1 MKDAS
6 QTGWVIDVGDEDF
19 EQEVLERSKQVPVL
33 IDFWAPWCQPCRLL
47 SPVLE
52 ALAKEKAGGFVLA
65 KVNIDEAQ
73 GLAGHFQ
80 IESIPTVHVARDGQ
94 VYQGFQGVLPEE
106 ELRSVI
112 DQIVPSDEDNAAT
125 EAFGLEATDPA
136 QAEKL
141 YRDVLSRKPDHEQAR
156 VGLARVLVDRHQL
169 DEAKQLLAPLGVTG
183 DIGTEAER
191 LRQVI
196 ELEAN
201 APAAAGD
208 ETGLR
213 QKVAADPEDAKAR
226 YELGSFLASSGRYPE
241 ALEELMAAAE
251 RDKELA
257 KNEVR
262 ELMVKIFQIIGVRSE
277 MSDAYRDKLRALLY

>member
-52 ALAKEKAGGFVLA
+52 ALAKEKAGGFILA
-65 KVNIDEAQ
+65 KVNI
-73 GLAGHFQ
+73 
-80 IESIPTVHVARDGQ
+80 VARDGQ

-112 DQIVPSDEDNAAT
+112 DQIVPSDEDNIAT

-136 QAEKL
+136 QAEQL
-141 YRDVLSRKPDHEQAR
+141 YREVLTRRPDHEQAR
-156 VGLARVLVDRHQL
+156 VGLARVLVGRHQH
-169 DEAKQLLAPLGVTG
+169 DEAKKLLAPLGVTG

-196 ELEAN
+196 ELEAS

-208 ETGLR
+208 EAGLR
-213 QKVAADPEDAKAR
+213 QKVAADPEDARAR
-226 YELGSFLASSGRYPE
+226 YELGSFLASSGCYPE
-241 ALEELMAAAE
+241 ALEELLAAAE

-257 KNEVR
+257 KNDVR